1 MYFIIERPLRQFFAR
16 RFRADV
22 CSWAYVP
29 CVGSSKRKFAHLP
42 SSSMFTCKRS
52 PVLNQQIPALQQAD
66 SLNSSRNKQLN
77 SADMVVSFVR
87 ASFVSP
93 VCSFWLII
101 ERAFRQF
108 VTCRFRAAYMYL
120 GVCALPCAGSL
131 KCAVRTSLSL
141 HFIIGP
147 SVCQLFAC
155 HCRASVLFLNLRA

>member
-1 MYFIIERPLRQFFAR
+1 MLFLSSRALRKKLWN
-16 RFRADV
+16 V
-22 CSWAYVP
+22 KY
-29 CVGSSKRKFAHLP
+29 AHLP
-42 SSSMFTCKRS
+42 SSLVFTCECS
-52 PVLNQQIPALQQAD
+52 FDLTQQGPGQQQAD
-66 SLNSSRNKQLN
+66 GLDSSWDEQLD
-77 SADMVVSFVR
+77 SAATVVSFVR